1 MFFGPGQAQCT
12 ARQQHQH
19 NRLTRGLHG
28 FQQFFLPSGQVDVVA
43 VAVLAAGAPESGV
56 PLGIL
61 AQHQDVDIGRCGFR
75 TGQADAV
82 IGDVADFP
90 AEAEGVHH
98 RSRSHVP
105 NAFQYGYHVISRLRS
120 GPVPQNR
127 LTIGVR
133 SAHEDLADT
142 RSARKG
148 GRAPRS
154 ISPVSLRRGAFRL
167 CGRSKGQ
174 RPVILQEDQA
184 LARGFQRRLSMLPYH
199 LRRQNRSFCSGR
211 RTLMSIFLRRSVFCH
226 CYRRIR
232 LK

>member
-1 MFFGPGQAQCT
+1 MLLRPGQAQCT

-19 NRLTRGLHG
+19 NRLPRGLHG

-75 TGQADAV
+75 TGQPDAV
-82 IGDVADFP
+82 IGDIADFP
-90 AEAEGVHH
+90 TEAEGVHH

-127 LTIGVR
+127 LAVGIR

-142 RSARKG
+142 RSAR
-148 GRAPRS
+148 
-154 ISPVSLRRGAFRL
+154 
-167 CGRSKGQ
+167 SKGQ
-174 RPVILQEDQA
+174 RPVVFQQDQP

>member
-75 TGQADAV
+75 TGQPDAV
-82 IGDVADFP
+82 IGDIADFP
-90 AEAEGVHH
+90 TEAEGIH
-98 RSRSHVP
+98 RHARGHV
-105 NAFQYGYHVISRLRS
+105 ADALQHRHHVIGRLRS

-127 LTIGVR
+127 LAVGIR
-133 SAHEDLADT
+133 SAHEEFPDLCSCPA
-142 RSARKG
+142 G
-148 GRAPRS
+148 
-154 ISPVSLRRGAFRL
+154 
-167 CGRSKGQ
+167 
-174 RPVILQEDQA
+174 
-184 LARGFQRRLSMLPYH
+184 RRLVA
-199 LRRQNRSFCSGR
+199 G
-211 RTLMSIFLRRSVFCH
+211 
-226 CYRRIR
+226 
-232 LK
+232 K

>member
-1 MFFGPGQAQCT
+1 MFLCPGQAQRT

-19 NRLTRGLHG
+19 NRLPRGLHG
-28 FQQFFLPSGQVDVVA
+28 FQQFFLPAGQVDVVT

-75 TGQADAV
+75 TGQPDAV

-98 RSRSHVP
+98 CSRSHVP
-105 NAFQYGYHVISRLRS
+105 NAFQYGYHVIGRLRS

-127 LTIGVR
+127 LAVGIR

-142 RSARKG
+142 RS
-148 GRAPRS
+148 GRNQR
-154 ISPVSLRRGAFRL
+154 
-167 CGRSKGQ
+167 Q
-174 RPVILQEDQA
+174 RPVVFQQDQP
-184 LARGFQRRLSMLPYH
+184 LACAFQRRLSMLPYH